1 MAVGSFGRGGLVAG
15 CEAAVALLVSGV
27 IFGERCEDAVA
38 SPVGDAIL
46 VLTAGIFGGGDPDRR
61 VSDPLMARRVSDSL
75 TALMISALPVAFV
88 AFSAIGAFSGRPVV
102 CLPGSSLVCTPRPL
116 SVLSLGGV
124 SGLLVPRLSS
134 WPRSRSLAS

>member
-61 VSDPLMARRVSDSL
+61 VSDSLMALVIL
-75 TALMISALPVAFV
+75 VLPVAFLTFSDSD
-88 AFSAIGAFSGRPVV
+88 AFPCRPVA
-102 CLPGSSLVCTPRPL
+102 CFLGSSLACMPRPL

-124 SGLLVPRLSS
+124 PGLPVPRLS
-134 WPRSRSLAS
+134 P